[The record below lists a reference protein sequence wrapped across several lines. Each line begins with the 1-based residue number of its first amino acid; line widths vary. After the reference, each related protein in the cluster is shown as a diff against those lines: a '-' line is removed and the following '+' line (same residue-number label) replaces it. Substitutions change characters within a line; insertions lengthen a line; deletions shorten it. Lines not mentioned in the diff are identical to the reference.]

1 MMTQT
6 LPKEHMDAI
15 VAAAELIGRAG
26 GKEFEVGFL
35 DEDAPVHL
43 ARWWASAT
51 FNGAKVM
58 VDEQPSGALA
68 CELLARQV
76 LDGGL
81 CTHCR
86 RVVRIRP
93 EGHVED
99 RYKGPKPCAW
109 HRVGPTWKR
118 GCE

>member
-1 MMTQT
+1 MTATVPQ
-6 LPKEHMDAI
+6 EHLDAI
-15 VAAAELIGRAG
+15 LASAELVGRAG
-26 GKEFEVGFL
+26 GSDFAVGYERDDVPL
-35 DEDAPVHL
+35 EEAG
-43 ARWWASAT
+43 WWASAT
-51 FNGAKVM
+51 FKGKEVKV
-58 VDEQPSGALA
+58 VEQRSGALA
-68 CELLARQV
+68 CEILARNL

-93 EGHVED
+93 QGYVED
-99 RYKGPKPCAW
+99 VYKGPKPCAW